1 MCINGISTLLL
12 SSVEVEQ
19 LLLGPDGSVCFLQLA
34 SPRFSSPD
42 GTRCVHV
49 LCDCNTLHGTTTHYN
64 TLQHTTAH
72 CNSLH
77 RTATCLQHTTKHMY
91 NPTSPTN
98 YYRHTNLKP
107 YNPTDI
113 QHYIPTNLPYNS
125 YPTLQ
130 TLPYPTPTNLP
141 PLHTTHPYAMK
152 MSNRLWSCSKL
163 WASWREEYI
172 APPKTCNTGRLPKQQ
187 SVHCKAL

>member
-98 YYRHTNLKP
+98 YYRQTSRLMPTKERLQTYQPTTLQSYRHTTLHP
-107 YNPTDI
+107 YK
-113 QHYIPTNLPYNS
+113 
-125 YPTLQ
+125 PTLQ
-130 TLPYPTPTNLP
+130 LLPYPTNPTLP
-141 PLHTTHPYAMK
+141 HTYKPTTTTY
-152 MSNRLWSCSKL
+152 N
-163 WASWREEYI
+163 
-172 APPKTCNTGRLPKQQ
+172 PPICNENE
-187 SVHCKAL
+187 